1 MIKSLAERVAS
12 IRKALKETD
21 TSGKPNPGR
30 KNAITRLHNEIVL
43 SEVKDILSDEGGVG
57 FDD

>member
-1 MIKSLAERVAS
+1 MIQKLNEQIAN

-21 TSGKPNPGR
+21 TSGKPNPGK
-30 KNAITRLHNEIVL
+30 KNAMTRLHNEIVL
-43 SEVKDILSDEGGVG
+43 SEVKDILNDEGGVG